1 MQVLN
6 ASVKLINGQPCNL
19 KDDEIA
25 LIDDEQCVLYC
36 FLLWIKTVSVVGA
49 IVIIQD
55 VSLCKSNATG
65 FPCLIGSSELFFEG
79 VVLLHYLK
87 CQVPHYEYLIFGYNS
102 TL

>member
-36 FLLWIKTVSVVGA
+36 FLL
-49 IVIIQD
+49 
-55 VSLCKSNATG
+55 
-65 FPCLIGSSELFFEG
+65 
-79 VVLLHYLK
+79 
-87 CQVPHYEYLIFGYNS
+87 
-102 TL
+102 